1 MKQRKPIISIKQKC
15 RECGGNPPMPKITMK
30 LGRIEN
36 LTKEQ
41 RNRVK
46 NIGNKKEGIVVS
58 EFVAECRCKGTGE
71 QEMKITPLRDFE
83 KCVCFN
89 WREKDQKRHYF
100 CSGTGYIIP
109 KEYEPYEIKKVSDIL
124 KASENL
130 GFLARPILNAGFF
143 KEHNLKEDDKVV
155 ITNA

>member
-1 MKQRKPIISIKQKC
+1 
-15 RECGGNPPMPKITMK
+15 
-30 LGRIEN
+30 
-36 LTKEQ
+36 
-41 RNRVK
+41 
-46 NIGNKKEGIVVS
+46 
-58 EFVAECRCKGTGE
+58 
-71 QEMKITPLRDFE
+71 MKIYDCRDFE

-89 WREKDQKRHYF
+89 LREKDQKRHYF

-143 KEHNLKEDDKVV
+143 KEHNLKEEDKIV